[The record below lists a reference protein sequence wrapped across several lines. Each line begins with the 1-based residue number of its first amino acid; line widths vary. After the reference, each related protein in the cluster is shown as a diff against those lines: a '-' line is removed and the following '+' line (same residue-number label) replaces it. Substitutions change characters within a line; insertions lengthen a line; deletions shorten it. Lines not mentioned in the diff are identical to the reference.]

1 MNNLNNLSNSVAFF
15 VLTDKNGIVTL
26 LKNNGLV
33 FDENHTSDAKL
44 INMIF
49 NSLYEDNAFKDNFLI
64 YLNSKTNSPKGY
76 ANDESFANFSST
88 PLPSFNPPKNPTSS
102 SANVGGSSSGF
113 FGGFNINSVTSLV
126 GTGLSFLSSSQAGK
140 DQRAIAEA
148 NAQAAIANAQSQ
160 TESIRGQLA
169 LEELRLNSLKAQV
182 PPPAKNNTLLYVGLG
197 VGAVVL
203 IGGLIFAITK
213 KSN

>member
-64 YLNSKTNSPKGY
+64 YLNSKTDSPKG
-76 ANDESFANFSST
+76 FANGDGLFSST
-88 PLPSFNPPKNPTSS
+88 QLPSFNPPTNPTSS
-102 SANVGGSSSGF
+102 SSSLGGSSGGF
-113 FGGFNINSVTSLV
+113 FGGFNMNSVTSLV
-126 GTGLSFLSSSQAGK
+126 GTGLGFLSSSQAGK

-160 TESIRGQLA
+160 TEAIRGQLA

-197 VGAVVL
+197 VGAIVL

-213 KSN
+213 KAN

>member
-1 MNNLNNLSNSVAFF
+1 MNDLQILSNSVAFF

-49 NSLYEDNAFKDNFLI
+49 NSLYEDNDFKNNFLI
-64 YLNSKTNSPKGY
+64 YLNSKTDSPKG
-76 ANDESFANFSST
+76 FANATGLFQAT
-88 PLPSFNPPKNPTSS
+88 PLPTFNAPTQSS
-102 SANVGGSSSGF
+102 TNVGSNSSGF

-160 TESIRGQLA
+160 TELIRAQLA
-169 LEELRLNSLKAQV
+169 LEQLKLQNTQAQ
-182 PPPAKNNTLLYVGLG
+182 PTKNNTLLYVGLG
-197 VGAVVL
+197 VGAIVL

>member
-1 MNNLNNLSNSVAFF
+1 MNDLNNLSNSVAFF

-33 FDENHTSDAKL
+33 FDENHTSDEKL

-64 YLNSKTNSPKGY
+64 YLNSKTDSPKG
-76 ANDESFANFSST
+76 FANATGLFEST
-88 PLPSFNPPKNPTSS
+88 PLPTFTAPTSS
-102 SANVGGSSSGF
+102 SANVASNSGGFFSGF
-113 FGGFNINSVTSLV
+113 NVGSLTSLV

-160 TESIRGQLA
+160 TELIRAQLA
-169 LEELRLNSLKAQV
+169 LEQLKLQNTQAQ
-182 PPPAKNNTLLYVGLG
+182 PAKNNTLLYVGLG
-197 VGAVVL
+197 VGAIILV
-203 IGGLIFAITK
+203 GGLIFTITK

>member
-33 FDENHTSDAKL
+33 FDENHTSNEKL

-49 NSLYEDNAFKDNFLI
+49 NSLYENNEFKDNFLM
-64 YLNSKTNSPKGY
+64 YLNSKTSQQKY
-76 ANDESFANFSST
+76 ANFNPI

-102 SANVGGSSSGF
+102 TANVGSSSGGF
-113 FGGFNINSVTSLV
+113 FGGFNMNSVTSLV
-126 GTGLSFLSSSQAGK
+126 GTGLGFLSSSQAGK

-160 TESIRGQLA
+160 TELIKAQLA
-169 LEELRLNSLKAQV
+169 LEQIRLQTIQAQ
-182 PPPAKNNTLLYVGLG
+182 PPKNNTLLYVGLG
-197 VGAVVL
+197 VVGVVL

-213 KSN
+213 K

>member
-1 MNNLNNLSNSVAFF
+1 MNDLNNLSNSVAFF

-64 YLNSKTNSPKGY
+64 YLNSKTDSPKG
-76 ANDESFANFSST
+76 FANGDGLGFSPV
-88 PLPSFNPPKNPTSS
+88 PLPTFTAPTSS
-102 SANVGGSSSGF
+102 TANVGSSSGGF
-113 FGGFNINSVTSLV
+113 LGGFNANSVVSLLN
-126 GTGLSFLSSSQAGK
+126 TGLGFLGSSQAGK

-160 TESIRGQLA
+160 TELIRAQLA
-169 LEELRLNSLKAQV
+169 LEQLKLQNTQAQ
-182 PPPAKNNTLLYVGLG
+182 PTKNNTLLYVGLG
-197 VGAVVL
+197 VGAIVL

>member
-1 MNNLNNLSNSVAFF
+1 MNDLNNLSNSVAFF

-49 NSLYEDNAFKDNFLI
+49 NSLYEDNAFKDNFLV
-64 YLNSKTNSPKGY
+64 YLNSKTDSPKG
-76 ANDESFANFSST
+76 FANATGLFQAT
-88 PLPSFNPPKNPTSS
+88 PLPTFTAPTSS
-102 SANVGGSSSGF
+102 TANVGSSSGGF
-113 FGGFNINSVTSLV
+113 FGGFNMNSVTSLV
-126 GTGLSFLSSSQAGK
+126 GTGLGFLSSSQAGK

-160 TESIRGQLA
+160 TELIRAQLA
-169 LEELRLNSLKAQV
+169 LEQIKLQNTQAQ
-182 PPPAKNNTLLYVGLG
+182 PAKNNTLLYVGLG
-197 VGAVVL
+197 VGAIVL